1 MMRINVWKVFVKLAK
16 SRFALV
22 FAALFACVW
31 QASAVQWDTTRFEYE
46 PGTGRLARKVYADG
60 KAQFRPGFTHEDA
73 KALVNRALQTAR
85 ANGKIKPK
93 ELDKFIYDAGAEIGA
108 HNGRLTSLIQ
118 LKVTPQGEIH
128 VHPYS
133 Y

>member
-1 MMRINVWKVFVKLAK
+1 MKSAK
-16 SRFALV
+16 FKFALALATLFGCV
-22 FAALFACVW
+22 GQSQAA
-31 QASAVQWDTTRFEYE
+31 QWDMTRFEYE

-73 KALVNRALQTAR
+73 KALVNRALQAAR

-93 ELDKFIYDAGAEIGA
+93 GLDKFIYDAGAEIGA